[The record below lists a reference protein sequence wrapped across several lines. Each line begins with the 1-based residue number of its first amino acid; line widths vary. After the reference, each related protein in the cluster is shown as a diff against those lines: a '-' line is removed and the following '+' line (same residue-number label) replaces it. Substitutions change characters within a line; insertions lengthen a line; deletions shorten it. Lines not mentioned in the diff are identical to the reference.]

1 MTNDKFTVNITEYD
15 DGERV
20 DKLLSALINDMS
32 RTYIQKLIK
41 DGLVLV
47 NDKTVKPNY
56 RLAEGDYV
64 SVDIP
69 EPVLPHIE
77 PENIPIDIVYEDDDI
92 LIVNKEKGMVVHPAP
107 GHYTQTL
114 VNALLYHCKSD
125 LSGIN
130 GVLRPGIVHRID
142 KDTSGLLVICKNN
155 NAHMKIAAQL
165 AEHSITRTYHAI
177 AYGNIKED
185 NGTIDKPIKRDKV
198 DRKRMAVDLSGKE
211 AITHYKVIERYNFKN
226 NPLTYIQCN
235 LETGRTHQ
243 IRVHMAYNKH
253 PLVGDMVYGP
263 AKQIFNTNGQV
274 LHAKILGFIHPTT
287 GKYIEFDSE
296 LPEYFTKLIEIIK

>member
-77 PENIPIDIVYEDDDI
+77 PENIPIDIVYEDDDLLVI
-92 LIVNKEKGMVVHPAP
+92 NKQAGLTVHP
-107 GHYTQTL
+107 GCGNEDDTL
-114 VNALLYHCKSD
+114 ANALL
-125 LSGIN
+125 
-130 GVLRPGIVHRID
+130 
-142 KDTSGLLVICKNN
+142 
-155 NAHMKIAAQL
+155 
-165 AEHSITRTYHAI
+165 
-177 AYGNIKED
+177 
-185 NGTIDKPIKRDKV
+185 
-198 DRKRMAVDLSGKE
+198 
-211 AITHYKVIERYNFKN
+211 
-226 NPLTYIQCN
+226 
-235 LETGRTHQ
+235 ET
-243 IRVHMAYNKH
+243 
-253 PLVGDMVYGP
+253 
-263 AKQIFNTNGQV
+263 
-274 LHAKILGFIHPTT
+274 
-287 GKYIEFDSE
+287 
-296 LPEYFTKLIEIIK
+296 